1 MFILGNLH
9 YIYFKKKP
17 IVSYWVASRYQ
28 NFELQ
33 EILPMGIGD
42 F

>member
-1 MFILGNLH
+1 MLIFL
-9 YIYFKKKP
+9 KKT